1 VAKLKL
7 AVFDVDGTL
16 TQVDSCWR
24 FIHERLGT
32 WKGGGEENAKLYFE
46 GKISYHEWARR
57 DVSLWKGISANK
69 IERIISEIPL
79 TNGIYETFN
88 FLHKNN
94 VRIFLLTAGLA
105 LLARRIAQ
113 EVNVEGYV
121 ANELEVLHGKLTG
134 NLKVQVSISNKGEI
148 LEELFRKFDARRL
161 YSIAV
166 GDDLTMVPV
175 FQKVGLSIAFNPQSK
190 EVEKYAKITIKSRN
204 LKDIIPAIS
213 RYIKSNA

>member
-1 VAKLKL
+1 MAKLKL